1 MQLQFSNKQII
12 WSSLLC
18 FSAIAFPLTSQAITV
33 QEVPN
38 PRQLNNTWVTDKA
51 NILSDSTETQL
62 NQMIS
67 DLEAKNGSEIAVVT
81 VLDTKPSATPK
92 AFATEL
98 FNFWGIG
105 KKGTNNGVLLLISS
119 GERRVQIE
127 TGSGIQ
133 SILPDAKVVGII
145 QTEITPRFKQQDF
158 DGGTLA
164 GTKALVNVL
173 QTPRVNAPSQTTLP
187 LAPLVPSQGVKPSPI
202 PSQSPVISNS
212 TSPGEDSSNLIY
224 GLLGLLFIA
233 FIAFIP
239 CFIIFRIFRSLFS
252 RISRYRH
259 RRYPRNYSSNSPNYC
274 GGGGYY
280 SGNSIDIFRSLFSG
294 KSPFLRR
301 RYPRHYSS
309 NSHNYYDGGGYYSG
323 NSIDYSSTSDYS
335 SNSSNDDCGGY
346 YSSNSSDYSIN
357 NSDCGGSFG
366 GGDSS
371 GGGAGADY
379 SSSSSS
385 SSDCGGSFGGG
396 NSSGGG
402 AGADYSSS
410 SSSSSDCSSSSS
422 SSSDC
427 SSSSSD
433 YSSSSSDYSSSS
445 SDYSSSSSDYSSS
458 GGGGGDW

>member
-12 WSSLLC
+12 WTSLLC

-38 PRQLNNTWVTDKA
+38 PRQVNNTWVTDKA

-81 VLDTKPSATPK
+81 VPDTKPSATPK

-105 KKGTNNGVLLLISS
+105 KKGKNNGVLLLISV

-145 QTEITPRFKQQDF
+145 QTAITPPFKQQDF

-173 QTPRVNAPSQTTLP
+173 QTPTVNAQSQTTLP
-187 LAPLVPSQGVKPSPI
+187 LAPIVPSQGVKPSPI

-212 TSPGEDSSNLIY
+212 TSTSEDSSNLIY

-259 RRYPRNYSSNSPNYC
+259 RRYPRNYSSNNPNHGSNSPNYSSNNRN
-274 GGGGYY
+274 Y
-280 SGNSIDIFRSLFSG
+280 SI
-294 KSPFLRR
+294 
-301 RYPRHYSS
+301 
-309 NSHNYYDGGGYYSG
+309 NSHNYYGGGGDYSS
-323 NSIDYSSTSDYS
+323 NSIDYCSTSDYS
-335 SNSSNDDCGGY
+335 SNSSSDDCGGD
-346 YSSNSSDYSIN
+346 YSTNSSDYSISS
-357 NSDCGGSFG
+357 SDCGGSFG

-371 GGGAGADY
+371 GGGGGSDY
-379 SSSSSS
+379 SIS

-396 NSSGGG
+396 DSSGGG
-402 AGADYSSS
+402 GGSDYSSS
-410 SSSSSDCSSSSS
+410 SSDYCGGG
-422 SSSDC
+422 
-427 SSSSSD
+427 D

-445 SDYSSSSSDYSSS
+445 SSDYSSSSSSDSS
-458 GGGGGDW
+458 GGGGGGDW

>member
-1 MQLQFSNKQII
+1 MQLQVSNKQII
-12 WSSLLC
+12 WIGLLS
-18 FSAIAFPLTSQAITV
+18 FSAIAFPVTSQAITL

-38 PRQLNNTWVTDKA
+38 PRQVNNTWVADKA

-62 NQMIS
+62 NQIIS

-81 VLDTKPSATPK
+81 VPDTKPSATRK

-105 KKGTNNGVLLLISS
+105 KKRKNNGVLLLISS

-133 SILPDAKVVGII
+133 SILPDAKAVGII

-173 QTPRVNAPSQTTLP
+173 QNRMVNGQSQTALP
-187 LAPLVPSQGVKPSPI
+187 LAPIVPSQGVKPSPI

-212 TSPGEDSSNLIY
+212 TSTGEDSSDLIY

-252 RISRYRH
+252 RRCASPSH
-259 RRYPRNYSSNSPNYC
+259 RRYPRNYSSNSHNYC
-274 GGGGYY
+274 DGAGDY
-280 SGNSIDIFRSLFSG
+280 SINSIN
-294 KSPFLRR
+294 
-301 RYPRHYSS
+301 YSTS
-309 NSHNYYDGGGYYSG
+309 
-323 NSIDYSSTSDYS
+323 SDYS
-335 SNSSNDDCGGY
+335 SNSSSDDCGGY
-346 YSSNSSDYSIN
+346 YSTNSSDYSISS
-357 NSDCGGSFG
+357 SDCGGSFG

-371 GGGAGADY
+371 GGGAGGGY
-379 SSSSSS
+379 SIS

-396 NSSGGG
+396 NSTGGG
-402 AGADYSSS
+402 AGGDYSSS
-410 SSSSSDCSSSSS
+410 ISSSDYSS
-422 SSSDC
+422 

-433 YSSSSSDYSSSS
+433 YSSSD
-445 SDYSSSSSDYSSS
+445 SSS

>member
-1 MQLQFSNKQII
+1 MQLQVSNKQII
-12 WSSLLC
+12 WIGLLS
-18 FSAIAFPLTSQAITV
+18 FSAIAFPVTSQAITV

-38 PRQLNNTWVTDKA
+38 PRQVNNTWVTDKA

-81 VLDTKPSATPK
+81 VPDTKPSATPK
-92 AFATEL
+92 AFGTEL
-98 FNFWGIG
+98 FNFWKIG
-105 KKGTNNGVLLLISS
+105 KKGKNNGVLLLISS

-133 SILPDAKVVGII
+133 SILPDAKAVGII
-145 QTEITPRFKQQDF
+145 ETEITPRFKQQDF
-158 DGGTLA
+158 DVGTLA

-173 QTPRVNAPSQTTLP
+173 QTPMVNAQSQTALP
-187 LAPLVPSQGVKPSPI
+187 LAPIVPSQGVKPSPI

-212 TSPGEDSSNLIY
+212 TSTGEDSSNLIY

-252 RISRYRH
+252 GKSPSPSH
-259 RRYPRNYSSNSPNYC
+259 RRYSRNYSSNNCNYSTNRPNY
-274 GGGGYY
+274 
-280 SGNSIDIFRSLFSG
+280 SSNN
-294 KSPFLRR
+294 PN
-301 RYPRHYSS
+301 YSS
-309 NSHNYYDGGGYYSG
+309 NSHNYWGGAGDYSI
-323 NSIDYSSTSDYS
+323 NSIDYST
-335 SNSSNDDCGGY
+335 
-346 YSSNSSDYSIN
+346 SSDYSIS

-366 GGDSS
+366 GGNSS
-371 GGGAGADY
+371 GGGAGGDY
-379 SSSSSS
+379 SIS

-402 AGADYSSS
+402 AGGDYSSS
-410 SSSSSDCSSSSS
+410 SSSSGSSSSSSSDSSSSS
-422 SSSDC
+422 SSSDSS

-433 YSSSSSDYSSSS
+433 SSSSSSSSD
-445 SDYSSSSSDYSSS
+445 SSS

>member
-38 PRQLNNTWVTDKA
+38 PRQVNNTWVTDKA
-51 NILSDSTETQL
+51 NILSNSTETQL

-81 VLDTKPSATPK
+81 VTGTKPSATPK

-105 KKGTNNGVLLLISS
+105 KKGKNNGVLLLISS

-133 SILPDAKVVGII
+133 SILPDAKAVGII
-145 QTEITPRFKQQDF
+145 QAEITPRFKQQDF

-173 QTPRVNAPSQTTLP
+173 QTPTVNAQSQTTLP
-187 LAPLVPSQGVKPSPI
+187 LAPIVPSQGVKPSPT

-212 TSPGEDSSNLIY
+212 TSTGEDSSNPIY
-224 GLLGLLFIA
+224 DLLGFL

-239 CFIIFRIFRSLFS
+239 CFIIFRIF
-252 RISRYRH
+252 
-259 RRYPRNYSSNSPNYC
+259 
-274 GGGGYY
+274 G
-280 SGNSIDIFRSLFSG
+280 SLFSG
-294 KSPFLRR
+294 KSPFPSRS
-301 RYPRHYSS
+301 RYQGNNRS
-309 NSHNYYDGGGYYSG
+309 N
-323 NSIDYSSTSDYS
+323 
-335 SNSSNDDCGGY
+335 
-346 YSSNSSDYSIN
+346 
-357 NSDCGGSFG
+357 
-366 GGDSS
+366 
-371 GGGAGADY
+371 
-379 SSSSSS
+379 
-385 SSDCGGSFGGG
+385 
-396 NSSGGG
+396 
-402 AGADYSSS
+402 
-410 SSSSSDCSSSSS
+410 
-422 SSSDC
+422 
-427 SSSSSD
+427 

-445 SDYSSSSSDYSSS
+445 SSSDSGGSFGGGESS
-458 GGGGGDW
+458 GGGGGGDW

>member
-12 WSSLLC
+12 WASLLC

-38 PRQLNNTWVTDKA
+38 PRQVNNTWVTDKA

-81 VLDTKPSATPK
+81 VPDTKPSATPK

-105 KKGTNNGVLLLISS
+105 KKGKNNGFLLLISS

-145 QTEITPRFKQQDF
+145 KTEITPRFKQQDF

-173 QTPRVNAPSQTTLP
+173 QTPMVNAQSQTTLP
-187 LAPLVPSQGVKPSPI
+187 LAPIVPSQGVKPSPI
-202 PSQSPVISNS
+202 PSQPPVISNS
-212 TSPGEDSSNLIY
+212 TSTGEDSSNLIY
-224 GLLGLLFIA
+224 GLLGLLFTA

-239 CFIIFRIFRSLFS
+239 CFIIFRIFSSLFS

-259 RRYPRNYSSNSPNYC
+259 RRYPRNYSSNNRNYGSHSPNYSSN
-274 GGGGYY
+274 YR
-280 SGNSIDIFRSLFSG
+280 N
-294 KSPFLRR
+294 
-301 RYPRHYSS
+301 YSS
-309 NSHNYYDGGGYYSG
+309 NSHNYYGGGGEYSS
-323 NSIDYSSTSDYS
+323 NSIDYCT
-335 SNSSNDDCGGY
+335 
-346 YSSNSSDYSIN
+346 
-357 NSDCGGSFG
+357 
-366 GGDSS
+366 
-371 GGGAGADY
+371 
-379 SSSSSS
+379 
-385 SSDCGGSFGGG
+385 
-396 NSSGGG
+396 
-402 AGADYSSS
+402 
-410 SSSSSDCSSSSS
+410 
-422 SSSDC
+422 
-427 SSSSSD
+427 SSD
-433 YSSSSSDYSSSS
+433 YSSHSSSD
-445 SDYSSSSSDYSSS
+445 DC
-458 GGGGGDW
+458 GGLESIGALPPLPLLQNGT

>member
-12 WSSLLC
+12 GSILLC
-18 FSAIAFPLTSQAITV
+18 FSAIAFPVTSQAITV

-38 PRQLNNTWVTDKA
+38 PRQVNNTWVTDKA
-51 NILSDSTETQL
+51 NILSDSTATQL

-67 DLEAKNGSEIAVVT
+67 DLEVKNGSEIAVVT
-81 VLDTKPSATPK
+81 VPDTQPSATPK

-105 KKGTNNGVLLLISS
+105 KKGKNNGVLLLISS

-133 SILPDAKVVGII
+133 SILPDAQVVGII
-145 QTEITPRFKQQDF
+145 KTEITPRFKQQDF

-173 QTPRVNAPSQTTLP
+173 QTPTVNAQSQTTLP
-187 LAPLVPSQGVKPSPI
+187 LAPIVPSQGVKPSPI
-202 PSQSPVISNS
+202 PSQSPVVSNS
-212 TSPGEDSSNLIY
+212 TSTGEDSSYLIY

-259 RRYPRNYSSNSPNYC
+259 RRYRRNYSSNNPNHGSNSPNYSSNNRN
-274 GGGGYY
+274 Y
-280 SGNSIDIFRSLFSG
+280 SI
-294 KSPFLRR
+294 
-301 RYPRHYSS
+301 
-309 NSHNYYDGGGYYSG
+309 NSHNYYGGGGDYSS
-323 NSIDYSSTSDYS
+323 NSIDYCSTSDYS
-335 SNSSNDDCGGY
+335 INSSSDDCGGD
-346 YSSNSSDYSIN
+346 YSTNSSDYSISS
-357 NSDCGGSFG
+357 SDCGGSFG

-371 GGGAGADY
+371 GGGAGGDY
-379 SSSSSS
+379 SIS

-396 NSSGGG
+396 DSSGGG
-402 AGADYSSS
+402 AGGDYSISSSDYCGGGDYSSN
-410 SSSSSDCSSSSS
+410 
-422 SSSDC
+422 

-433 YSSSSSDYSSSS
+433 YSS
-445 SDYSSSSSDYSSS
+445 SSSSSDYSSS

>member
-12 WSSLLC
+12 WTSLLC

-38 PRQLNNTWVTDKA
+38 PRQVNNTWVTDKA

-81 VLDTKPSATPK
+81 VPDTKPSATPK

-105 KKGTNNGVLLLISS
+105 KKGKNNGVLLLISS

-145 QTEITPRFKQQDF
+145 KTEITPRFKQQDF

-173 QTPRVNAPSQTTLP
+173 QTPTVNAQSQTTLP
-187 LAPLVPSQGVKPSPI
+187 LAPIVPSQGLKPSPI

-212 TSPGEDSSNLIY
+212 TSTGEDSSNLIY

-259 RRYPRNYSSNSPNYC
+259 RRYPRNYSSNNRNYGSHTPNY
-274 GGGGYY
+274 
-280 SGNSIDIFRSLFSG
+280 SSNNRN
-294 KSPFLRR
+294 
-301 RYPRHYSS
+301 YSS
-309 NSHNYYDGGGYYSG
+309 INSHNYYGGGG
-323 NSIDYSSTSDYS
+323 DYS

-346 YSSNSSDYSIN
+346 YTSNSSDYTISNSDCGGSFGGGDSSGGGGGGDYTIS

-371 GGGAGADY
+371 GGGAGGDYSISSSDYCGGGDY
-379 SSSSSS
+379 SSSS
-385 SSDCGGSFGGG
+385 
-396 NSSGGG
+396 
-402 AGADYSSS
+402 
-410 SSSSSDCSSSSS
+410 
-422 SSSDC
+422 

-433 YSSSSSDYSSSS
+433 YSSSSSSSSSDYSSSSSSSS
-445 SDYSSSSSDYSSS
+445 SDYSSSSSSDSSS

>member
-12 WSSLLC
+12 WTSLLC
-18 FSAIAFPLTSQAITV
+18 FSAIAFPVTSQAITV

-38 PRQLNNTWVTDKA
+38 PRQVNKTWVTDKA

-81 VLDTKPSATPK
+81 VPDTKPSATPK

-105 KKGTNNGVLLLISS
+105 KKGKNNGVLLLISS

-133 SILPDAKVVGII
+133 SILPDAQVVGII
-145 QTEITPRFKQQDF
+145 KTEITPRFKQQDF
-158 DGGTLA
+158 NGGTLA

-173 QTPRVNAPSQTTLP
+173 QTPTVNAQSQTPLP
-187 LAPLVPSQGVKPSPI
+187 LAPIVPSQGVKQSPI

-212 TSPGEDSSNLIY
+212 KSTGEDSSDLIY

-239 CFIIFRIFRSLFS
+239 CFIIFRIFRRLFS
-252 RISRYRH
+252 RRYASPSH
-259 RRYPRNYSSNSPNYC
+259 RRYPRNYSSNNR
-274 GGGGYY
+274 
-280 SGNSIDIFRSLFSG
+280 N
-294 KSPFLRR
+294 
-301 RYPRHYSS
+301 YSS
-309 NSHNYYDGGGYYSG
+309 NSHNYCDGADDYSIY
-323 NSIDYSSTSDYS
+323 SIDYSTSSDYS
-335 SNSSNDDCGGY
+335 INSSSDDCGGY
-346 YSSNSSDYSIN
+346 YSTNSSDYSIS

-371 GGGAGADY
+371 GGGAGGDY
-379 SSSSSS
+379 SISN
-385 SSDCGGSFGGG
+385 SDCGGSFGGD
-396 NSSGGG
+396 NSSGG
-402 AGADYSSS
+402 
-410 SSSSSDCSSSSS
+410 
-422 SSSDC
+422 
-427 SSSSSD
+427 SSSSD

-445 SDYSSSSSDYSSS
+445 SDYSSSSSSSDYSSSSSSDYSSSDSSS

>member
-1 MQLQFSNKQII
+1 MQLQVSNKQII
-12 WSSLLC
+12 WISLLS
-18 FSAIAFPLTSQAITV
+18 FSAISFPVTSQAITV
-33 QEVPN
+33 QKVPN
-38 PRQLNNTWVTDKA
+38 PRQVNNTWVTDKA

-81 VLDTKPSATPK
+81 VPDTKPSATPK
-92 AFATEL
+92 GFATEL

-105 KKGTNNGVLLLISS
+105 KKGKNNGVLFLISS

-133 SILPDAKVVGII
+133 SILRDAKAVGII

-173 QTPRVNAPSQTTLP
+173 QTPMVNAQSQTALP
-187 LAPLVPSQGVKPSPI
+187 LAPIVPSQGVKPSPI
-202 PSQSPVISNS
+202 LSQSPVISNS
-212 TSPGEDSSNLIY
+212 TSTDEDSSDLIY

-252 RISRYRH
+252 RISASPSH
-259 RRYPRNYSSNSPNYC
+259 RRYPRNYSSNNR
-274 GGGGYY
+274 
-280 SGNSIDIFRSLFSG
+280 N
-294 KSPFLRR
+294 
-301 RYPRHYSS
+301 YSS
-309 NSHNYYDGGGYYSG
+309 NSHNYCDGAGDYSI
-323 NSIDYSSTSDYS
+323 NSINYSTSSDYS
-335 SNSSNDDCGGY
+335 INSSSDDCGGY
-346 YSSNSSDYSIN
+346 YSTNSSDYSISH
-357 NSDCGGSFG
+357 SDCGGSFG

-371 GGGAGADY
+371 GGGAGGDY

-385 SSDCGGSFGGG
+385 
-396 NSSGGG
+396 
-402 AGADYSSS
+402 DYSSS
-410 SSSSSDCSSSSS
+410 SSSDSSSSS
-422 SSSDC
+422 SSE
-427 SSSSSD
+427 

-445 SDYSSSSSDYSSS
+445 SSSDYSSSSSSSDSSS

>member
-12 WSSLLC
+12 WTSLLC

-38 PRQLNNTWVTDKA
+38 PRQVNNTWVTDKA

-81 VLDTKPSATPK
+81 VPDTKPSATPK

-105 KKGTNNGVLLLISS
+105 KKGKSNGVLLLISV

-133 SILPDAKVVGII
+133 SILPDAKAVGII
-145 QTEITPRFKQQDF
+145 ETEITPRFKQQDF

-173 QTPRVNAPSQTTLP
+173 QTPTVNAQSQTTLP
-187 LAPLVPSQGVKPSPI
+187 LAPIVPYQGVKPSPI

-212 TSPGEDSSNLIY
+212 TSTSEDSSNLIY
-224 GLLGLLFIA
+224 GLLGLLLIA

-259 RRYPRNYSSNSPNYC
+259 RRYPRNYSSNNRNHGSNSPNY
-274 GGGGYY
+274 
-280 SGNSIDIFRSLFSG
+280 SSNNRN
-294 KSPFLRR
+294 
-301 RYPRHYSS
+301 YSS
-309 NSHNYYDGGGYYSG
+309 NSHNYYGGGGDYSS
-323 NSIDYSSTSDYS
+323 NSIDYCTSSDYS

-346 YSSNSSDYSIN
+346 YTSNSSDYSIS

-371 GGGAGADY
+371 GGGAGGDYSISSSFGGGDSNAGGGGSDYSSSSDYCGGGDY

-385 SSDCGGSFGGG
+385 SSD
-396 NSSGGG
+396 
-402 AGADYSSS
+402 YSI
-410 SSSSSDCSSSSS
+410 
-422 SSSDC
+422 
-427 SSSSSD
+427 SSSSD
-433 YSSSSSDYSSSS
+433 YSSSSS
-445 SDYSSSSSDYSSS
+445 SDSSS

>member
-12 WSSLLC
+12 WTSLLC
-18 FSAIAFPLTSQAITV
+18 FSAIAFPLTSQALTV

-38 PRQLNNTWVTDKA
+38 PRQVNSTWVTDKA
-51 NILSDSTETQL
+51 NILSDTTETQL
-62 NQMIS
+62 NQIIS
-67 DLEAKNGSEIAVVT
+67 DLEEKNSSEIAVVT
-81 VLDTKPSATPK
+81 VPNTKPSATPK
-92 AFATEL
+92 EFATEL

-105 KKGTNNGVLLLISS
+105 KKGKNNGVLLLISS

-133 SILPDAKVVGII
+133 SILPDAQVVGII
-145 QTEITPRFKQQDF
+145 KTEITPRFKQQDF

-173 QTPRVNAPSQTTLP
+173 QIPTVNAQSQTTLS
-187 LAPLVPSQGVKPSPI
+187 LAPIVPSQGVKPSPI

-212 TSPGEDSSNLIY
+212 TSTGEDSSNLIY

-259 RRYPRNYSSNSPNYC
+259 RRYPRNYSSNNRNHGSNSPNY
-274 GGGGYY
+274 
-280 SGNSIDIFRSLFSG
+280 SI
-294 KSPFLRR
+294 
-301 RYPRHYSS
+301 
-309 NSHNYYDGGGYYSG
+309 NSHNYYGGGGDYSS

-335 SNSSNDDCGGY
+335 SNSSSDDCGGY
-346 YSSNSSDYSIN
+346 YSTNSSDYSIS

-371 GGGAGADY
+371 GGGADGDY
-379 SSSSSS
+379 SISSSY
-385 SSDCGGSFGGG
+385 CGGSFGGG
-396 NSSGGG
+396 DSNGGG
-402 AGADYSSS
+402 GGSDYT
-410 SSSSSDCSSSSS
+410 SSSSDYCGGGDYS
-422 SSSDC
+422 

-433 YSSSSSDYSSSS
+433 YSSSSSDYSSSI
-445 SDYSSSSSDYSSS
+445 SSSDSSS

>member
-18 FSAIAFPLTSQAITV
+18 FSAIVFPVTSQAITV

-38 PRQLNNTWVTDKA
+38 PRQLNNTWVTDNA

-62 NQMIS
+62 NQMIL
-67 DLEAKNGSEIAVVT
+67 DLEKKNGLEIAVVT
-81 VLDTKPSATPK
+81 VPDTKPSATPK

-98 FNFWGIG
+98 FNSWGIG
-105 KKGTNNGVLLLISS
+105 KEAKNNGVLLLITS

-133 SILPDAKVVGII
+133 SILPNAKVVGII
-145 QTEITPRFKQQDF
+145 KTEITPRFKQQDF

-173 QTPRVNAPSQTTLP
+173 QTPMVNAQSQTTLP
-187 LAPLVPSQGVKPSPI
+187 FATIVPSQGVKPSPI

-212 TSPGEDSSNLIY
+212 TSTGEDSSNPIY
-224 GLLGLLFIA
+224 DLLGLLFIA

-252 RISRYRH
+252 GTSPSPSH
-259 RRYPRNYSSNSPNYC
+259 RRYPRNYSSNNCNYSTNSPN
-274 GGGGYY
+274 
-280 SGNSIDIFRSLFSG
+280 
-294 KSPFLRR
+294 
-301 RYPRHYSS
+301 YSS
-309 NSHNYYDGGGYYSG
+309 NSHNYCSG
-323 NSIDYSSTSDYS
+323 AGHYS
-335 SNSSNDDCGGY
+335 SNSIHYSTSSDYSINSSSDDCGGD
-346 YSSNSSDYSIN
+346 YSTNSSDYSIS

-371 GGGAGADY
+371 GGGGGGDY
-379 SSSSSS
+379 SIS

-396 NSSGGG
+396 DSSGGG
-402 AGADYSSS
+402 GG
-410 SSSSSDCSSSSS
+410 
-422 SSSDC
+422 
-427 SSSSSD
+427 SD
-433 YSSSSSDYSSSS
+433 YSSSSSDYCGGADYSSSS